1 MAEVTHEH
9 EAGHEHGAKS
19 HPDYRVIMLAL
30 IVVTAVEL
38 VLAEFV
44 PRPAGTTLGGV
55 VLAALIILSF
65 AKIVLVAQ
73 YYMHLQSDSKW
84 FTYIF
89 LVPIPFMLLISVVL
103 IIAGLLAASGA

>member
-1 MAEVTHEH
+1 MAEVVQKQHIEEH
-9 EAGHEHGAKS
+9 AEKS
-19 HPDYRVIMLAL
+19 HPNYGVIMVALAV
-30 IVVTAVEL
+30 ITAIEI

-44 PRPAGTTLGGV
+44 RPNLGGGGAGI
-55 VLAALIILSF
+55 VLAALVVLSF

-89 LVPIPFMLLISVVL
+89 LVPIPFMALISIIL
-103 IIAGLLAASGA
+103 IVGGILATAGV